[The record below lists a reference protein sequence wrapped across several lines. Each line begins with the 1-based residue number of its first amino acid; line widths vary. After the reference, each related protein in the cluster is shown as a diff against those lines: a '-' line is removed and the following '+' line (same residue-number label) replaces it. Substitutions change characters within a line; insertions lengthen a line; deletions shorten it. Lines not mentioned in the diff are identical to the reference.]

1 MFFINRQQ
9 VLKRNLPQSKS
20 SIGLPHLQHPARRVA
35 LLYTQSSRSSPH
47 RAERSLDTG
56 LSGYQRSHVIKMST
70 SSDSTRHLNRLA
82 KAKSPYL
89 LQHAEN
95 PVDWYEWDQEAFDK
109 AKREDKPIFLSVGYS
124 ACHWCHV
131 LAHESFED
139 EVTAKIMND
148 NYVNIKVDREERPDV
163 DRLYMTFLQATTGGG
178 GWPMSVWLTPDLHPF
193 FAGTYFPPG
202 QFRQILL
209 KLAEF
214 WQDDRERCVNSG
226 QKVIEA
232 LKESSNI
239 APEHNIDFHP
249 LTEEVFSRLQ
259 KRFDSVN
266 GGFDRAPKFPSP
278 AQTTHFLARYAAY
291 HLNNPNASDDNKKKA
306 QAARDMAVFS
316 MTKIYNGGIRD
327 VVGGGFS
334 RYSVDERWH
343 VPHFEKML
351 YDQAQLL
358 SSSLDLYQLLPSGS
372 RDRKTLELM
381 AKDIVSYVGR
391 DLRSPEGGF
400 YSAEDADSLPTK
412 DSTVKKE
419 GAFYVWTSKQLDELL
434 GADAEL
440 FKYHFGVK
448 EERNCD
454 PSHDIQGELKGQ
466 NVLYTAHTPEETAK
480 QFSKSVEET
489 EKIIDASLKI
499 LREHRD
505 KHRPRPH
512 LDDKILTC
520 WNGLMIS
527 GLSRTYEVL
536 SEDRT
541 LASKALEMAEA
552 SAAFIR
558 KYLYDE
564 KTGELRRSYR
574 EGQGP
579 TGQADD
585 YAFFIQGLL
594 DLYEASAKEEYLLWA
609 IRLQEKQDELFYDPQ
624 DGGYFASAPDEHI
637 LIRMKDAQDGAEPS
651 AVSITL
657 SNLQRLAH
665 FAEDRHMEY
674 NEKAKSVLASNG
686 QLLSRAPFAL
696 ASMVSAAMMAEKGY
710 MQFIHTGAPSGTP
723 LLDLIRSV
731 FIPNR
736 VLIHLD
742 PSNPPRE
749 LAKVNGSLRS
759 LVEEIER
766 MGSAPKENIRIC
778 ENFTCGLPIE
788 DVEELK
794 KRLPQAPIA

>member
-1 MFFINRQQ
+1 
-9 VLKRNLPQSKS
+9 
-20 SIGLPHLQHPARRVA
+20 
-35 LLYTQSSRSSPH
+35 
-47 RAERSLDTG
+47 
-56 LSGYQRSHVIKMST
+56 MST
-70 SSDSTRHLNRLA
+70 SSHSTGRKTNRLA
-82 KAKSPYL
+82 MAKSPYL

-95 PVDWYEWDQEAFDK
+95 PVDWYEWGQEAFDK
-109 AKREDKPIFLSVGYS
+109 AKRENKPIFLSVGYS

-139 EVTAKIMND
+139 EVTAKIMNEH
-148 NYVNIKVDREERPDV
+148 YVNIKVDREERPDV
-163 DRLYMTFLQATTGGG
+163 DRLYMTFLQATSGGG

-202 QFRQILL
+202 NFRQVLL
-209 KLAEF
+209 KLADVWEENT
-214 WQDDRERCVNSG
+214 ERCKQSG
-226 QKVIEA
+226 KQVIEA
-232 LKESSNI
+232 LKQASNA
-239 APEHNIDFHP
+239 APQHDVNIEP
-249 LTEEVFSRLQ
+249 LASEVFQRLQ
-259 KRFDSVN
+259 QRFDTTN

-278 AQTTHFLARYAAY
+278 AQTTHFLARYAAL
-291 HLNNPNASDDNKKKA
+291 HLSDPNATTEEKQNA
-306 QAARDMAVFS
+306 QVARNMAVY
-316 MTKIYNGGIRD
+316 TLVKIYNGGIRD

-358 SSSLDLYQLLPSGS
+358 TASLETCQLVPPSS
-372 RDRKTLELM
+372 RDRKTLKLM
-381 AKDIVSYVGR
+381 AEDIVSYVAK

-400 YSAEDADSLPTK
+400 YSAEDADSLPSN

-419 GAFYVWTSKQLDELL
+419 GAFYVWTAQQLDEIL
-434 GADAEL
+434 GANAEL
-440 FKYHFGVK
+440 FKFHFGVK
-448 EERNCD
+448 EGGNCD

-466 NVLYTAHTPEETAK
+466 NVLFTAHTLEETAEK
-480 QFSKSVEET
+480 FGKSAEEVES
-489 EKIIDASLKI
+489 ILRASLDA
-499 LREHRD
+499 LREYRD

-536 SEDRT
+536 KEDSE
-541 LASKALEMAEA
+541 LASKALELAESATKFIRQHIYDEA
-552 SAAFIR
+552 S
-558 KYLYDE
+558 
-564 KTGELRRSYR
+564 GELRRSYR

-594 DLYEASAKEEYLLWA
+594 DLYEASTKEEYLLWA
-609 IRLQEKQDELFYDPQ
+609 IGLQGKQDELFYDPEG
-624 DGGYFASAPDEHI
+624 GGYYASAPDEHI

-665 FAEDRHMEY
+665 FAEDRHAAY
-674 NEKAKSVLASNG
+674 TEKAKSVLDSNG
-686 QLLSRAPFAL
+686 QLLSRVPHAL
-696 ASMVSAAMMAEKGY
+696 ASMVSAAMAASKGY
-710 MQFIHTGAPSGTP
+710 MQFIHTGSAADSPF
-723 LLDLIRSV
+723 LKVIRSM

-736 VLIHLD
+736 ILIHLD
-742 PSNPPRE
+742 PNNPPRE
-749 LAKVNGSLRS
+749 LATVNGSLRT
-759 LVEEIER
+759 LVEELEKA
-766 MGSAPKENIRIC
+766 GGKAKENVRIC

-794 KRLPQAPIA
+794 RRLPLIPDI

>member
-1 MFFINRQQ
+1 
-9 VLKRNLPQSKS
+9 
-20 SIGLPHLQHPARRVA
+20 
-35 LLYTQSSRSSPH
+35 
-47 RAERSLDTG
+47 
-56 LSGYQRSHVIKMST
+56 MST
-70 SSDSTRHLNRLA
+70 ASDSGRHLNRLA

-95 PVDWYEWDQEAFDK
+95 PVDWYEWGQEAFDK
-109 AKREDKPIFLSVGYS
+109 AKRENKPIFLSVGYS

-139 EVTAKIMND
+139 EVTAKIMNEH
-148 NYVNIKVDREERPDV
+148 YVNIKVDREERPDV
-163 DRLYMTFLQATTGGG
+163 DRLYMTFLQATSGGG

-202 QFRQILL
+202 NFRQILL
-209 KLAEF
+209 KLAEL
-214 WQDDRERCVNSG
+214 WENDRERLIASG
-226 QKVIEA
+226 KQIIEA
-232 LKESSNI
+232 LKESTDI
-239 APEHNIDFHP
+239 AQEHNIDIKP
-249 LTEEVFSRLQ
+249 LTSEVFDRLQ
-259 KRFDSVN
+259 KRFDRTH

-278 AQTTHFLARYAAY
+278 AQTTNFLARYAAL
-291 HLNNPNASDDNKKKA
+291 HLSNPNASEEEKKKA
-306 QAARDMAVFS
+306 RAARDMAVFT
-316 MTKIYNGGIRD
+316 MVKIYNGGIRD

-351 YDQAQLL
+351 YDEAQLL
-358 SSSLDLYQLLPSGS
+358 SSSLELYQLLPEASH
-372 RDRKTLELM
+372 DKKTLELM
-381 AKDIVSYVGR
+381 AKDIVSYVAR

-400 YSAEDADSLPTK
+400 YSAEDADSLPSN

-419 GAFYVWTSKQLDELL
+419 GAFYVWTAKQLDELL
-434 GADAEL
+434 GADSEHL
-440 FKYHFGVK
+440 KYHFGVK
-448 EERNCD
+448 AQGNCD

-466 NVLYTAHTPEETAK
+466 NVLFTAHTPEETAEK
-480 QFSKSVEET
+480 FGKSVEEVERT
-489 EKIIDASLKI
+489 LQANLNT
-499 LREHRD
+499 LREYRD

-527 GLSRTYEVL
+527 GLSRTFEVL
-536 SEDRT
+536 NRDKEV
-541 LASKALEMAEA
+541 ASKALELAEA
-552 SAAFIR
+552 SAAFVR

-564 KTGELRRSYR
+564 NSGELRRSYR

-594 DLYEASAKEEYLLWA
+594 DLYEASAKEKYLTWA
-609 IRLQEKQDELFYDPQ
+609 IRLQEKQDELFYDLQ
-624 DGGYFASAPDEHI
+624 GGGYFASAPDEHI

-665 FAEDRHMEY
+665 FAEDRHAAY
-674 NEKAKSVLASNG
+674 SDKAKSVLASNG
-686 QLLSRAPFAL
+686 QLLTRAPYAL
-696 ASMVSAAMMAEKGY
+696 ASMVGAAMLADKGY
-710 MQFIHTGAPSGTP
+710 MQFIHTGNSSDSPFLKA
-723 LLDLIRSV
+723 IRAV

-742 PSNPPRE
+742 PTNPPRE
-749 LAKVNGSLRS
+749 LSKVNGSLRS
-759 LVEEIER
+759 LVEEIEKKS
-766 MGSAPKENIRIC
+766 GETKENVRIC

-794 KRLPQAPIA
+794 KRLPPIPDA

>member
-1 MFFINRQQ
+1 
-9 VLKRNLPQSKS
+9 
-20 SIGLPHLQHPARRVA
+20 
-35 LLYTQSSRSSPH
+35 
-47 RAERSLDTG
+47 
-56 LSGYQRSHVIKMST
+56 MST
-70 SSDSTRHLNRLA
+70 ASHSGRHLNRLA

-95 PVDWYEWDQEAFDK
+95 PVDWYEWGQEAFEK
-109 AKREDKPIFLSVGYS
+109 AKRENKPIFLSVGYS

-139 EVTAKIMND
+139 EVTAKIMNEH
-148 NYVNIKVDREERPDV
+148 YVNIKVDREERPDV
-163 DRLYMTFLQATTGGG
+163 DRLYMTFLQATSGGG

-202 QFRQILL
+202 NFRQILM
-209 KLAEF
+209 KLAEL
-214 WQDDRERCVNSG
+214 WENDRGRLIASG
-226 QKVIEA
+226 KQIIQA
-232 LKESSNI
+232 LRESTDVQQI
-239 APEHNIDFHP
+239 APEHNIDIKP
-249 LTEEVFSRLQ
+249 LASEVFERLQ
-259 KRFDSVN
+259 KRFDSTH

-278 AQTTHFLARYAAY
+278 AQTTNFLARYAA
-291 HLNNPNASDDNKKKA
+291 LTLSDPNASEVDKKNA
-306 QAARDMAVFS
+306 RAARDMAVFT
-316 MTKIYNGGIRD
+316 MVKIYNGGIRD

-343 VPHFEKML
+343 VPHCELFAHAVL
-351 YDQAQLL
+351 SYDEAQLL
-358 SSSLDLYQLLPSGS
+358 ASSLELYQLLPETS
-372 RDRKTLELM
+372 RDKKTLELM
-381 AKDIVSYVGR
+381 AKDIVSYVAR

-400 YSAEDADSLPTK
+400 YSAEDADSLPSN

-419 GAFYVWTSKQLDELL
+419 GAFYVWTAKQLDELF

-448 EERNCD
+448 REGNCD

-466 NVLYTAHTPEETAK
+466 NVLFTAHTPEETAEK
-480 QFSKSVEET
+480 FGKSVEDVENT
-489 EKIIDASLKI
+489 LQANLKT
-499 LREHRD
+499 LREYRD

-512 LDDKILTC
+512 LDDKILAC

-536 SEDRT
+536 NADQEI
-541 LASKALEMAEA
+541 ASRALGLAEA
-552 SAAFIR
+552 SAAFVR

-564 KTGELRRSYR
+564 KSGELRRSYR

-594 DLYEASAKEEYLLWA
+594 DLYEASAKEEYLTWA
-609 IRLQEKQDELFYDPQ
+609 IRLQEKQDELFYDPEG
-624 DGGYFASAPDEHI
+624 GGYFASAPDEHI

-665 FAEDRHMEY
+665 FAEDRHAAY
-674 NEKAKSVLASNG
+674 NEKAKSVLGSNG
-686 QLLSRAPFAL
+686 QLLTRAPYAL
-696 ASMVSAAMMAEKGY
+696 ASMVGAAMSADKGY
-710 MQFIHTGAPSGTP
+710 MQFIHTGKSSDSPFLKA
-723 LLDLIRSV
+723 IRAV

-736 VLIHLD
+736 VLVHLD
-742 PSNPPRE
+742 PANPPRE

-759 LVEEIER
+759 LVEEVESK
-766 MGSAPKENIRIC
+766 GAPARENVRIC

-788 DVEELK
+788 DVDELK
-794 KRLPQAPIA
+794 KRLPPVPDA